1 MNSILETRGLR
12 KEFGEGDTKV
22 VALENVNL
30 SLSKGEFAVVMGPSG
45 CGKSTFLQIIGGL
58 EPATNGQIFVDGIE
72 IEDFSLEPYATNYR
86 REKVGFVFQSFNLL
100 SALTTW
106 ENVALPLI
114 LSGIEPATIK
124 DKTAEMLNLVGL
136 FDRRNHRPAELS
148 GGQQQRVALARALI
162 NQPMILLADEPTGNL
177 DSKTATEMINLLV
190 TMKEKLSQTIILV
203 THDPL
208 IATSGDRV
216 ILFRDGQVVNEL
228 KINNEVSKRHQ
239 AFAIMDMVGGL
250 TESGV

>member
-1 MNSILETRGLR
+1 MNLILETRGLR
-12 KEFGEGDTKV
+12 KEYGKEDTKV
-22 VALENVNL
+22 VALENVNF
-30 SLSKGEFAVVMGPSG
+30 SLTTGEFAVVMGPSG

-58 EPATNGQIFVDGIE
+58 EPATDGQIFVDGTE
-72 IEDFSLEPYATNYR
+72 IKDFTLEPYATNYR
-86 REKVGFVFQSFNLL
+86 REKVGFVFQSFNLM

-114 LSGIEPATIK
+114 LTGIEPTTIRE
-124 DKTAEMLNLVGL
+124 KTAEMLNVVGL
-136 FDRRNHRPAELS
+136 YDRRNHRPAELS

-162 NQPMILLADEPTGNL
+162 HQPMILLADEPTGNL
-177 DSKTATEMINLLV
+177 DSKTAGEMLNLLI
-190 TMKEKLSQTIILV
+190 TMKEKLNQSIILV

-216 ILFRDGQVVNEL
+216 ILFRDGNVVNEL
-228 KINNEVSKRHQ
+228 KTNNVLSKREQ